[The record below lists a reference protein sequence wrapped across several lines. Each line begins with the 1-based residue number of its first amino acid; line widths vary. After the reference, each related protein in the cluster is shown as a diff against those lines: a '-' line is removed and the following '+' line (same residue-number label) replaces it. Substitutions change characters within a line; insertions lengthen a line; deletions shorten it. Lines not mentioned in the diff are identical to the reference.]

1 MDANTSQNHGTR
13 DKPRVLLT
21 GEYRHSEFSTAYR
34 LLRAKADNLMTV
46 KLSAAVEFIRAG
58 SPSVDLIVIAQSRPG
73 EISPSDLEALCHAA
87 PQTHKLWL
95 MGTWCEGER
104 PLCPDPTIL
113 ERSYWYAFPG
123 WWRRFLGGMPTKS
136 PHLHWNRNTPV
147 PQRDISP
154 GVILVDT
161 PHFTSFETI
170 ASTLG
175 EAGLAA
181 VWWRSGQPPPVVA
194 GASGGIWDGGQL
206 SAREETALKLFCETI
221 SPVGPVVAILDFPRR
236 DRVKLAK
243 ATGVS
248 SVLGRPWLA
257 EDLLAALRVSM
268 PSANRTAWLQ
278 HDCSAA

>member
-113 ERSYWYAFPG
+113 ARSYWYAFPG
-123 WWRRFLGGMPTKS
+123 WWSRVLGGMPTKS
-136 PHLHWNRNTPV
+136 PHLHWNRNTPA

-206 SAREETALKLFCETI
+206 SAQEETALKLFCETI

-236 DRVKLAK
+236 DRVEIAK